1 MLKVG
6 YAQLQWKNSI
16 GVLLEHHIPPA
27 NPNTASIY
35 NLI

>member
-6 YAQLQWKNSI
+6 YAQLKNSI
-16 GVLLEHHIPPA
+16 GVQLEHHIPPA